1 MTTITTAGIW
11 IDLPASGGAA
21 DRFRADQPLGAGLV
35 QIASSNAEFACREN
49 NLRTLWEHPGFTD
62 VDGTLDLFGY
72 TTSDVIEFPWDIV
85 PTVPGA
91 VGVAYAGAHRMRGY
105 GSTGDLPL
113 ITISARLKAG
123 GGSAGVVLVA
133 NGGGRPQPRDRS
145 VVIGST
151 SATYERKTGTLALTL
166 GDVFSRPIAPVV
178 EDTTPPGAPIE
189 PGVDTIVHLWV
200 GVWNSSGAKTSTRG
214 MTIYLGA
221 PPP

>member
-1 MTTITTAGIW
+1 VSTIDTAGIW

-62 VDGTLDLFGY
+62 VDGTLSLFGSPSA
-72 TTSDVIEFPWDIV
+72 TVEEFPWDMIQTA
-85 PTVPGA
+85 PSA

-123 GGSAGVVLVA
+123 GGTAGVVLVA
-133 NGGGRPQPRDRS
+133 NGGGRPQPSDRYE
-145 VVIGST
+145 VIGST
-151 SATYERKTGTLALTL
+151 SAPYERKTATLALTL
-166 GDVFSRPIAPVV
+166 GDVFSRSIAPLV

-221 PPP
+221 PP

>member
-11 IDLPASGGAA
+11 IDLPTSGGAA

-35 QIASSNAEFACREN
+35 QIASSNADFACREN

-62 VDGTLDLFGY
+62 IDGTLNLFG
-72 TTSDVIEFPWDIV
+72 SPSSSVLEFPWDA
-85 PTVPGA
+85 VPGASA

-133 NGGGRPQPRDRS
+133 NGGGRPQPGEPY
-145 VVIGST
+145 VVLTST
-151 SATYERKTGTLALTL
+151 STPYERKTATLALTL
-166 GDVFSRPIAPVV
+166 GGVFSRSIAPLV

-200 GVWNSSGAKTSTRG
+200 GVWNGTAAKTSTRG

-221 PPP
+221 P

>member
-105 GSTGDLPL
+105 GSTGSMPP

-133 NGGGRPQPRDRS
+133 NRGGRPQSRDPYVS
-145 VVIGST
+145 IDST
-151 SATYERKTGTLALTL
+151 SGTYERKRAGLYLSL
-166 GDVFSRPIAPVV
+166 GDVFSRSIAPVV
-178 EDTTPPGAPIE
+178 ENTTPPGEPIE
-189 PGVDTIVHLWV
+189 DGVDSIVHLWV

-221 PPP
+221 P

>member
-1 MTTITTAGIW
+1 VTTIRTAGIW
-11 IDLPASGGAA
+11 IDLPTSGGAA

-62 VDGTLDLFGY
+62 IDGTLSLFGSPSA
-72 TTSDVIEFPWDIV
+72 TVEEFPWDMIQTA
-85 PTVPGA
+85 PSA

-105 GSTGDLPL
+105 GSTGVLPL

-123 GGSAGVVLVA
+123 GGTAGVVLVA
-133 NGGGRPQPRDRS
+133 NGGGRPQPRDPY
-145 VVIGST
+145 VVISST
-151 SATYERKTGTLALTL
+151 SATYERKRGTRALTL
-166 GDVFSRPIAPVV
+166 GNVFSRSIAPLV
-178 EDTTPPGAPIE
+178 EDTTPPGEPIE

-221 PPP
+221 P

>member
-1 MTTITTAGIW
+1 M
-11 IDLPASGGAA
+11 
-21 DRFRADQPLGAGLV
+21 

-62 VDGTLDLFGY
+62 VDGTLSLFG
-72 TTSDVIEFPWDIV
+72 SPSSNVFEFPWDA
-85 PTVPGA
+85 VPGASA

-133 NGGGRPQPRDRS
+133 NGGGRPQPSDPYA
-145 VVIGST
+145 VISST
-151 SATYERKTGTLALTL
+151 STPYERKTATLALTL
-166 GDVFSRPIAPVV
+166 GGVFSRSIAPLV
-178 EDTTPPGAPIE
+178 EDTTPPGEPIE

-200 GVWNSSGAKTSTRG
+200 GVWNGTGAKTSTRG

>member
-1 MTTITTAGIW
+1 MTTIATAGIW
-11 IDLPASGGAA
+11 IDLPTSGGVA

-35 QIASSNAEFACREN
+35 QIASSNADFACREN

-62 VDGTLDLFGY
+62 IDGTLDLFGSPSA
-72 TTSDVIEFPWDIV
+72 TVLEFPWDA
-85 PTVPGA
+85 VPGSSA

-123 GGSAGVVLVA
+123 GGTAGVVLVA
-133 NGGGRPQPRDRS
+133 NGGGRPQPSDPYA
-145 VVIGST
+145 VIGST
-151 SATYERKTGTLALTL
+151 STPYERKTATLALTL
-166 GDVFSRPIAPVV
+166 GDVFSRSIAPVV

-189 PGVDTIVHLWV
+189 PGVDSIVHLWV
-200 GVWNSSGAKTSTRG
+200 GVWNGIGAKTSTRG

-221 PPP
+221 P

>member
-11 IDLPASGGAA
+11 IDLPWSGGAE

-35 QIASSNAEFACREN
+35 QIASSNAELACREN

-62 VDGTLDLFGY
+62 IAGTLNLFG
-72 TTSDVIEFPWDIV
+72 SPSSSVLAFPWDEV
-85 PTVPGA
+85 VGHSA

-105 GSTGDLPL
+105 GSTGVLPL
-113 ITISARLKAG
+113 ITISVRLRAG

-133 NGGGRPQPRDRS
+133 NGGGRPQPRDPYA
-145 VVIGST
+145 VITSIST
-151 SATYERKTGTLALTL
+151 PYERKTATLALTL
-166 GDVFSRPIAPVV
+166 GDVFSRSIAPLV

-189 PGVDTIVHLWV
+189 SGVDTIVHLWV
-200 GVWNSSGAKTSTRG
+200 GVWNSNGAKTSTRG

-221 PPP
+221 P